1 MKRFETSQF
10 NSSAVNTPRL
20 MAIDEMHGKLDISEA
35 EKNKK
40 LDQPKLTWKLISVCY
55 RHWKW
60 YCL

>member
-40 LDQPKLTWKLISVCY
+40 LDQPKLT
-55 RHWKW
+55 
-60 YCL
+60 